1 MSTYGLLFQSR
12 FHVKILTYFPTSV
25 FYIISTNCKY
35 VVELI
40 DFLSPTEM
48 NIMWKQN
55 QNGKSHILLWKIVKY
70 GYGKYGLFV
79 RPSSVYRGPAAAIL
93 SVGLS
98 NRPVRPKSIRLFIFC
113 SFVYK
118 IQQVKIL
125 FDNSK

>member
-55 QNGKSHILLWKIVKY
+55 QNRKSHIHLWMIVKY

-79 RPSSVYRGPAAAIL
+79 RSSSVYVPWPGGRNF
-93 SVGLS
+93 VG
-98 NRPVRPKSIRLFIFC
+98 RPK
-113 SFVYK
+113 
-118 IQQVKIL
+118 QQA
-125 FDNSK
+125 SPA